1 MDLKPRHSSQPLPH
15 KFPMANIQFAQRV
28 YSVIEGQSVPITL
41 TRPAAEASVAEVVK
55 LSAYIQKSESLSAG
69 DAIAN
74 DFVPIATT
82 KRKYIEVGFSAG
94 ETQATYNF
102 QAVSDAIVEDL
113 EIIELRISGDSASEY
128 AGKRKALVIIA
139 DN

>member
-1 MDLKPRHSSQPLPH
+1 MNFQSIPTVQTSPINFLMS
-15 KFPMANIQFAQRV
+15 NIQFAQRV
-28 YSVIEGQSVPITL
+28 YSVIEGQTVPITL
-41 TRPAAEASVAEVVK
+41 TRSAADAMMPEVVR
-55 LSAYIQKSESLSAG
+55 LSAYIQKPENLSTG
-69 DAIAN
+69 DALET

-94 ETQATYNF
+94 ETQVTYNF

-113 EIIELRISGDSASEY
+113 EIVELRISGDSASESS
-128 AGKRKALVIIA
+128 GKRKALVIIA